1 MQLGSGP
8 MRVCSIMCL
17 LTPCSLDYITLFY
30 SVNIDPRQWT
40 TDVVVHSIAKCIV
53 YSTAYGRHEH
63 RHSGVF
69 NELYFVPWPILV
81 VIVQVGL
88 RDQLLA
94 KRVALLRCL
103 PHTFSL
109 LHSL

>member
-1 MQLGSGP
+1 MSF
-8 MRVCSIMCL
+8 V
-17 LTPCSLDYITLFY
+17 TPCSLYYVTLFY
-30 SVNIDPRQWT
+30 SVNFDPPQRI

-53 YSTAYGRHEH
+53 YSTAYRRREH

-69 NELYFVPWPILV
+69 NFLALAVLHPVPGPILV

-94 KRVALLRCL
+94 KRVSLLRCL
-103 PHTFSL
+103 PHTFSF